1 MDPLL
6 LPKSSVKA
14 LSDDEEE
21 DSRHDNSL
29 SLLNNNNNNNNN
41 HAVLR
46 QEQEE
51 TWSLRV
57 KSIAKQDVSILV
69 RPRDTV
75 AAVKAAVR
83 QALGPDVTSNRPY
96 TRLVCKG
103 RLLAPDAAKLKD
115 LTVVQPNDVLHA
127 VLSASAPREG
137 PQAALQRGLSQDEAT
152 ATQEPCPTSSSTSTS
167 TSSSTLAPGRR
178 RTTANRRSRGPSR
191 RAWRGAGINANGLAV
206 RQTADSDTDE
216 EEDATTNDDD
226 DSADVEHGAGTVAYM
241 GFDRLRRAGLR
252 RSDVVALRTYFG
264 RSIDRFVRQNP
275 EQTTFATETDAVRR
289 RLLQEEAWMAAQGPL
304 SEFRLNVTPM
314 APGSNGAASWTAGA
328 GGNAAA
334 ATRGGLSPSEALWRS
349 GGLSAAVG
357 TDRDFIWGFLLG
369 FLVGLLM
376 LVWVWMPSVPHKQK
390 LGILTGISFQLALS
404 MLRTSNGVDD
414 ANRNPHQYPLY
425 EGDDYFFHD

>member
-6 LPKSSVKA
+6 LRKSSVKA

-21 DSRHDNSL
+21 DSRYNDSV
-29 SLLNNNNNNNNN
+29 SLLNNDNNN

-57 KSIAKQDVSILV
+57 KSIAKQDVNIFV

-137 PQAALQRGLSQDEAT
+137 PQAALQRGLSQEDEAAVAT
-152 ATQEPCPTSSSTSTS
+152 TTQEPSSTS
-167 TSSSTLAPGRR
+167 STLSPGRR
-178 RTTANRRSRGPSR
+178 GSTTANRRSRGPSR

-216 EEDATTNDDD
+216 DATTNNDDD
-226 DSADVEHGAGTVAYM
+226 DSADLEHGTASAYM

-275 EQTTFATETDAVRR
+275 EQTTFASETDAVRR

-314 APGSNGAASWTAGA
+314 AAGINGAASWTAGA
-328 GGNAAA
+328 GGTAAAWNNNAAA
-334 ATRGGLSPSEALWRS
+334 ATRGGLSPSEAVWRS

-404 MLRTSNGVDD
+404 MLRTSNGVED
-414 ANRNPHQYPLY
+414 ANNNPHQYPLY